1 MTLGSLDTLARAAVD
16 AILARF
22 HSGTR
27 YLRLPELA
35 RPLPTTQVLHLLRNH
50 DVRLAVFI
58 DGWTPP
64 AEATGSVTTSV
75 TTAIEWRDDPTSG
88 SRLLIVGDLERN
100 RAAGLSS
107 IRSVAAAEVAEQLLA
122 RLRAHLKNYALPKPL
137 DPLLTALFS
146 DGSQALNALSEYT
159 DALLAADPLDV
170 PDVARRELWRL
181 GLLPHPGLD
190 RPQID
195 ENRQLV
201 RLLRNSDAKTVAS
214 LAGGLRPASYAA
226 VRAFAQQ
233 PTNRTLL
240 RDLDFEEVRAAFT
253 NQKSART
260 GSRKSG
266 SPGGT
271 PSVVD
276 LKVSEKFDEDSFIEQ
291 VTPDDQGAVTDE
303 VVIAGSHESWDGVPM
318 SNVGAWLSPH
328 EVDGYAGVAGGIVDS
343 AAAERNVS
351 SDEQIKWI
359 DLEDLLE
366 KLHKLERRLPP
377 EARELP
383 KPSDVL
389 LSILK
394 LRTALLPF
402 VGSLGTE
409 GVRLLYLSERVRE
422 TADQL
427 MSEWVRLWSCLYG
440 LWDALPD
447 QFKDYAKKLAADL
460 LMSDVRLEVDQSVVT
475 AQLLPL
481 HPVVIE
487 PRVAAAKTLA
497 AMGSEVDD
505 RMVDLLCTNVDPGM
519 PGISVNVNGTQQAL
533 SYAGRRSQLP
543 YFQRGSHASEGP
555 ELARSLWT
563 LTQRFMNVHPFTTF
577 NLCVVMYRP
586 SADLAKRYVRLL
598 GEAATEHCE
607 LHVFTQADET
617 EEVRQA
623 IDSARADLTN
633 RDIDLSKFSVSQHE
647 DPGLASLTRQ
657 LIAEGVRPHLAFLFD
672 LAASPADQFTQSLS
686 TNLLPSV
693 IAKWMFSVDPLDTK
707 PVIVTQ
713 SGSGRLVEAGDLQR
727 RLTSIGP
734 PTQEHSPL
742 LNRSTQEQIADLG
755 QVATWVAVCES
766 GSALSMP
773 PRIRDLHMIGKSR
786 VSTHVTFVYATQ
798 VEMLLEPVLALLQQ
812 NTWLQPGKSSLAE
825 FLLGTVR
832 LATPEGL
839 LGFYKTE
846 GRLSKDS
853 VLGRLGVAA
862 VLAYLERETEDQHLI
877 ISLDTDVAR
886 EWLNLRDDGGK
897 RADLVRFSW
906 SADGSPT
913 VTAIEVK
920 TRNSIPST
928 GSVPALDEALDQV
941 GVMHRLFTQI
951 FGDAETDALTPAR
964 REILKRQ
971 VFLDALHQW
980 DSLRRDDEER
990 YISRI
995 DRLNQLFDADRPSRV
1010 SSCVFLVSTE
1020 SGVEPTTESTG
1031 GVDVVR
1037 LGVEWLRD
1045 VLAQHDGT
1053 QVELPADLLEAFK
1066 EVLSGADED
1075 DEANDA
1081 HEAGGPASD
1090 RGALDGLVMLEPRG
1104 THSDGG
1110 DSDDATVEPGPRAVV
1125 AGVAQEEAVAELV
1138 VRLREVLVARKAP
1151 LKLIA
1156 AERVQVGP
1164 SVIQVPFKLAQGAR
1178 LASLQ
1183 SQEADISRELGVS
1196 GARISNWADEP
1207 GYAAIELP
1215 RRQREIPDIA
1225 SLSAPEPGVVSLALG
1240 ADLSMN
1246 AYRVDLS
1253 RLPHLLVG
1261 GTTGSGK
1268 SVFLRSL
1275 LWQLTHFWS
1284 SEEVSVVIIDAK
1296 GMADYIDFA
1305 DAPQV
1310 TQFHPSVSGALE
1322 IIQRIVETDLPHRR
1336 DIFNAYAKEALDR
1349 GVRITDVVALKA
1361 DAVAR
1366 GERPPLGTLVVIV
1379 DEFAELVMGTAD
1391 RKRFESLVTRFNQ
1404 MARAIGGH
1412 LIAATQRPSTDI
1424 VTGVMKS
1431 NFARLALRVQSQV
1444 DSRVILDEAGAEVL
1458 QGRGDLLFRS
1468 AEAGTVRLQGY
1479 NALGPYSF

>member
-1 MTLGSLDTLARAAVD
+1 MA
-16 AILARF
+16 
-22 HSGTR
+22 
-27 YLRLPELA
+27 
-35 RPLPTTQVLHLLRNH
+35 
-50 DVRLAVFI
+50 
-58 DGWTPP
+58 
-64 AEATGSVTTSV
+64 
-75 TTAIEWRDDPTSG
+75 
-88 SRLLIVGDLERN
+88 
-100 RAAGLSS
+100 
-107 IRSVAAAEVAEQLLA
+107 
-122 RLRAHLKNYALPKPL
+122 
-137 DPLLTALFS
+137 
-146 DGSQALNALSEYT
+146 
-159 DALLAADPLDV
+159 
-170 PDVARRELWRL
+170 
-181 GLLPHPGLD
+181 
-190 RPQID
+190 
-195 ENRQLV
+195 
-201 RLLRNSDAKTVAS
+201 
-214 LAGGLRPASYAA
+214 
-226 VRAFAQQ
+226 
-233 PTNRTLL
+233 
-240 RDLDFEEVRAAFT
+240 
-253 NQKSART
+253 
-260 GSRKSG
+260 
-266 SPGGT
+266 
-271 PSVVD
+271 
-276 LKVSEKFDEDSFIEQ
+276 
-291 VTPDDQGAVTDE
+291 
-303 VVIAGSHESWDGVPM
+303 
-318 SNVGAWLSPH
+318 
-328 EVDGYAGVAGGIVDS
+328 
-343 AAAERNVS
+343 
-351 SDEQIKWI
+351 
-359 DLEDLLE
+359 
-366 KLHKLERRLPP
+366 
-377 EARELP
+377 
-383 KPSDVL
+383 
-389 LSILK
+389 
-394 LRTALLPF
+394 
-402 VGSLGTE
+402 
-409 GVRLLYLSERVRE
+409 
-422 TADQL
+422 
-427 MSEWVRLWSCLYG
+427 
-440 LWDALPD
+440 
-447 QFKDYAKKLAADL
+447 
-460 LMSDVRLEVDQSVVT
+460 DVRLEVDQSVVT

-487 PRVAAAKTLA
+487 PRVAAANTLA
-497 AMGSEVDD
+497 AMGAEVDD

-519 PGISVNVNGTQQAL
+519 PGISVSVNGTQQAL

-543 YFQRGSHASEGP
+543 YFQRGSRAAEGS

-586 SADLAKRYVRLL
+586 SPDIAKRYVKLL
-598 GEAATEHCE
+598 GEAATAHCE
-607 LHVFTQADET
+607 LHVFVRPEDT

-647 DPGLASLTRQ
+647 DPGLSNLTRQ
-657 LIAEGVRPHLAFLFD
+657 LTAQGVRPHLAFLFD
-672 LAASPADQFTQSLS
+672 LAVSPADQFTQSLS

-693 IAKWMFSVDPLDTK
+693 IAKWMFSVDPLETK
-707 PVIVTQ
+707 PVIITQ

-742 LNRSTQEQIADLG
+742 LSHATQEQIADLG

-853 VLGRLGVAA
+853 VLGRLGIAA
-862 VLAYLERETEDQHLI
+862 VLAYLERETSEEHLI

-897 RADLVRFSW
+897 RADLVLFSW

-920 TRNSIPST
+920 TRSSIPPT
-928 GSVPALDEALDQV
+928 GSVPALDEALEQV
-941 GVMHRLFTQI
+941 RVMHRLFDQI
-951 FGDAETDALTPAR
+951 FGDAENDALTPAR

-980 DSLRRDDEER
+980 DSLRGDDEER
-990 YISRI
+990 YIGRI
-995 DRLNQLFDADRPSRV
+995 DRLNQLFDADRRSRV
-1010 SSCVFLVSTE
+1010 SSAVFLVSTE
-1020 SGVEPTTESTG
+1020 SGVETISETTAG
-1031 GVDVVR
+1031 GVEVVR

-1045 VLAQHDGT
+1045 VLAQQDGT
-1053 QVELPADLLEAFK
+1053 QVELPAALLEAFH
-1066 EVLSGADED
+1066 EVLSGADD
-1075 DEANDA
+1075 ADEGAGQSTIGDA
-1081 HEAGGPASD
+1081 LA
-1090 RGALDGLVMLEPRG
+1090 GLVMPSTIE
-1104 THSDGG
+1104 TQTDGG
-1110 DSDDATVEPGPRAVV
+1110 DSDDVSADS
-1125 AGVAQEEAVAELV
+1125 GVHTQAAPAAQEEAVAELV
-1138 VRLREVLVARKAP
+1138 VRLREVFIARKAP

-1156 AERVQVGP
+1156 AERVQIGP

-1178 LASLQ
+1178 LATLQ

-1196 GARISNWADEP
+1196 GARISNWTDEP

-1215 RRQREIPDIA
+1215 RRQREIPDVG
-1225 SLSAPEPGVVSLALG
+1225 SLSAPEPGIVSLALG

-1246 AYRVDLS
+1246 PYRVELS
-1253 RLPHLLVG
+1253 KLPHLLVG

-1284 SEEVSVVIIDAK
+1284 AEEVSVVIIDAK

-1310 TQFHPSVSGALE
+1310 AQFHPSVSGALE
-1322 IIQRIVETDLPHRR
+1322 IIQAIVDTDLPHRR

-1349 GVRITDVVALKA
+1349 GVRITDLVALKA
-1361 DAVAR
+1361 DAVSR
-1366 GERPPLGTLVVIV
+1366 GQRPPLGTLVVIV

-1404 MARAIGGH
+1404 IARAIGGH

-1468 AEAGTVRLQGY
+1468 AEAGIVRLQGY